1 MKNYKGLS
9 ESEVL
14 SSREKYGKNV
24 LTPPPSKPWWKL
36 FLEKFKDPIILILL
50 AAAVIS
56 IIVGIFEGNLIEPL
70 GIIIAILLATG
81 IGFWMEW
88 SSKKKFDIL
97 NKVSD
102 TESIKV
108 IRNSSVS
115 MVPKDELVV
124 GDIVIL
130 STGDEIPADL
140 ELLEAID
147 LKVSE
152 STMTGESVPVT
163 KRCKKENEMWTGS
176 GYAPYLAL
184 RSTTVMEGSGIGK
197 VVSVGDYTEIG
208 KTTRQALE
216 EVEIETPLQKQL
228 NKLGGLITKVAFLI
242 AALLLVFLNIHHFFF
257 TDFDSSF
264 MGIFTAELG
273 FFMMAVVLVVAA
285 APEGLPVANVLSM
298 AFAMKTMAKE
308 NNLVKKLHACET
320 IGAVNIIFTD
330 KTGTLTKNKMTVV
343 DKILAKTGSGE
354 NMILN
359 ATVNSTAELNGKG
372 EPIGNPSE
380 GAIIKYLKE
389 NDIDYK
395 DYRNSVEVVEVKPF
409 NSKDKYMSTTIKSP
423 ISDKKN
429 LILIKGAPEVVLNMC
444 SNSKEEKDKLL
455 EDISVQQERGRRSLG
470 FASGSDLNSLSYD
483 GTYFIEDPIRET
495 VPEAVKKCYKA
506 GVDVVMMTG
515 DNIKTASEIGRQ
527 AGFSSEV
534 QSSNSSNN
542 VWGIE
547 ANDWKDDYA
556 KNKRYPNVIAR
567 CKPENK
573 LHILKSMQE
582 SGYVC
587 AMTGDGVN
595 DSPSLNNANVGIA
608 MGSGT
613 SVAKESA
620 DIVLLDDSFP
630 SIVTGIKWGRS
641 LYKNIQSFLTFQLT
655 INVAFCLVMLFS
667 PIFGVESPFSVSQ
680 VLWTNIVM
688 DTLASLCLASEPADE
703 NVLNDKPRKPNAFII
718 TKEMCKTILGMGIFM
733 FVILSAILVDISNG
747 SSLFGLDLTELFAIF
762 LVLNWWNL
770 FNIRVFG
777 KHHSIFFNLFK
788 NKNFIIGSLVILVGT
803 ILIVQIGG
811 SVFNTRPLSFSEW
824 IIIILATSPV
834 VIVREIWHKF
844 MSKKVK

>member
-56 IIVGIFEGNLIEPL
+56 IVVGIFEGNLIEPL

-102 TESIKV
+102 TESVKV

-115 MVPKDELVV
+115 LVPKDELVV
-124 GDIVIL
+124 GDIVII

-140 ELLEAID
+140 ELLETTD
-147 LKVSE
+147 LKISE

-163 KRCKKENEMWTGS
+163 KRHKEDGENWTGS

-184 RSTTVMEGSGIGK
+184 RSTTVMEGSGVGK

-228 NKLGGLITKVAFLI
+228 NKLGGLITKVAFFI
-242 AALLLVFLNIHHFFF
+242 AALLLIFLNIHHFFF
-257 TDFDSSF
+257 TEYDSSF
-264 MGIFTAELG
+264 MGIFTAELE

-343 DKILAKTGSGE
+343 DKILTNSKE

-359 ATVNSTAELNGKG
+359 AAVNSTAELNEKG

-380 GAIIKYLKE
+380 GAIIKYLKD
-389 NDIDYK
+389 NDIDYN

-423 ISDKKN
+423 VSGKKN
-429 LILIKGAPEVVLNMC
+429 LILVKGAPEVVLNMC
-444 SNSKEEKDKLL
+444 NKNSKEEKDNILK
-455 EDISVQQERGRRSLG
+455 DISIQQERGRRSLG
-470 FASGSDLNSLSYD
+470 FASGSDLKSLSYD

-495 VPEAVKKCYKA
+495 VPEAVKKCYRA

-527 AGFSSEV
+527 AGFANSEV
-534 QSSNSSNN
+534 QNSESSKD

-556 KNKRYPNVIAR
+556 KTKKYPNVIAR

-703 NVLNDKPRKPNAFII
+703 NVLNDKPRKPGAFII
-718 TKEMCKTILGMGIFM
+718 TKEMCKTIIGMGIFT
-733 FVILSAILVDISNG
+733 FVVLSTILVDISNG

-762 LVLNWWNL
+762 LTLNWWNL

-777 KHHSIFFNLFK
+777 KHHSIFYRLFK
-788 NKNFIIGSLVILVGT
+788 NKNFIIGSLVILFGT
-803 ILIVQIGG
+803 ILIVQFGG
-811 SVFNTRPLSFSEW
+811 SVFNTRPLSLNEW
-824 IIIILATSPV
+824 LIIIAATSPV
-834 VIVREIWHKF
+834 VIVRELWHMIKTA
-844 MSKKVK
+844 KE

>member
-56 IIVGIFEGNLIEPL
+56 IVVGIFEGNLIEPL

-102 TESIKV
+102 TESVKV

-115 MVPKDELVV
+115 LVPKDELVV
-124 GDIVIL
+124 GDIVII

-140 ELLEAID
+140 ELLETTD
-147 LKVSE
+147 LKISE

-163 KRCKKENEMWTGS
+163 KRHKEDGENWTGS

-184 RSTTVMEGSGIGK
+184 RSTTVMEGSGVGK

-228 NKLGGLITKVAFLI
+228 NKLGGLITKVAFFI
-242 AALLLVFLNIHHFFF
+242 AALLLIFLNIHHFFF
-257 TDFDSSF
+257 TEYDSSF
-264 MGIFTAELG
+264 MGIFTAELE

-343 DKILAKTGSGE
+343 DKILTNSKE

-359 ATVNSTAELNGKG
+359 AAVNSTAELNEKG

-380 GAIIKYLKE
+380 GAIIKYLKD
-389 NDIDYK
+389 NDIDYN

-409 NSKDKYMSTTIKSP
+409 NSKDKYMSTTIKNPVSG
-423 ISDKKN
+423 KKN
-429 LILIKGAPEVVLNMC
+429 LILVKGAPEVVLNMC
-444 SNSKEEKDKLL
+444 NKNSKEEKDNILK
-455 EDISVQQERGRRSLG
+455 DISIQQERGRRSLG
-470 FASGSDLNSLSYD
+470 FASGSDLKSLSYD

-495 VPEAVKKCYKA
+495 VPEAVKKCYRA

-527 AGFSSEV
+527 AGFANSEV
-534 QSSNSSNN
+534 QNSESSKD

-556 KNKRYPNVIAR
+556 KTKKYPNVIAR

-703 NVLNDKPRKPNAFII
+703 NVLNDKPRKPGAFII
-718 TKEMCKTILGMGIFM
+718 TKEMCKTIIGMGIFM
-733 FVILSAILVDISNG
+733 FVVLSTILVDISNG

-762 LVLNWWNL
+762 LTLNWWNL

-777 KHHSIFFNLFK
+777 KHHSVFYRLFK
-788 NKNFIIGSLVILVGT
+788 NKNFIIGSLVILFGT
-803 ILIVQIGG
+803 ILIVQFGG
-811 SVFNTRPLSFSEW
+811 SVFNTRPLSLNEW
-824 IIIILATSPV
+824 LIIIAATSPV
-834 VIVREIWHKF
+834 VIVRELWHMIKTA
-844 MSKKVK
+844 KE